1 MFYLT
6 CNCDKICG
14 PHLNFKSSCIGWNLM
29 RKNNVPQN
37 TQCLY
42 FHSYHFFEIFISYFE
57 LEFKI
62 SLFTSI
68 YHIDVSQIML
78 RWNNG
83 LNWSSARRTM
93 QLRLLLKKHDP
104 CFSKNIKSTYTIT
117 SYSTGFTCVHMY
129 FNINR

>member
-14 PHLNFKSSCIGWNLM
+14 PHLNFKSSCIEWNLM

-68 YHIDVSQIML
+68 YHIDVSQIVL

-83 LNWSSARRTM
+83 LSWSSARRTM
-93 QLRLLLKKHDP
+93 QLRLLLKKTWSMLRQKYEEHVYNHFIFHRVYM
-104 CFSKNIKSTYTIT
+104 CTY
-117 SYSTGFTCVHMY
+117 VL
-129 FNINR
+129 